1 MPATKLQT
9 DLQEEELRRL
19 WEEDSSI
26 RDLEQKNAHRAK
38 IQELSYKLMI
48 DRPISEEEDPRLFYL
63 ESQIREIV
71 TGHHAYK
78 CEEYLEMMHSHAG
91 HFTHEEIR
99 FYKSAIRGRRSL
111 VRKTR
116 P

>member
-19 WEEDSSI
+19 WEKDRAI
-26 RDLEQKNAHRAK
+26 RDLEAKNAHRAK

-48 DRPISEEEDPRLFYL
+48 DRPISEDEDKRLFYL
-63 ESQIREIV
+63 ESQIREV
-71 TGHHAYK
+71 FTGHDAYK
-78 CEEYLEMMHSHAG
+78 CEEFLEMMNTHAG
-91 HFTHEEIR
+91 HFCFEEIR
-99 FYKSAIRGRRSL
+99 FYRAAIRGRRAL
-111 VRKTR
+111 VQKTR